1 MLTPTG
7 FAPLREQSTPL
18 AIDSMVARARALYT
32 LPAVAAEVIQ
42 LTSNPSVE
50 PQAIKE
56 CILRDP
62 ALTAKI
68 LRVVNSSLF
77 GLSGEVCDLNQAIA
91 LLGIKPL
98 KILVLGFS
106 LPDSLFA
113 NLAREQ
119 LKWYWTATLARAVA
133 AREISEQ
140 LFHTPGDEAFL
151 AGLLQGLG
159 VLVFAK
165 QLGPT
170 YAIMLGRAIDT
181 GIDLRDL
188 EAEALGFDHI
198 KLTAAL
204 LHAWQM
210 PRHLVEAIASQQNPR
225 ALAKEHRLN
234 NPLARVLHLANLT
247 AELVGQ
253 HRLSVLPDLL
263 EAGEAYCDLNK
274 VQLHELIVSLQPK
287 VGQLAEVLS
296 LDVGDALDYVQ
307 VLIAAHEQMS
317 ELTEAAFAPTQ
328 MQTKGSLL
336 TTDSLL
342 HEAVQ
347 LRAAMDA
354 FLQRTPP
361 AIEVPQ
367 PTQKFSVKTFG
378 HQPTRRTLAPHKSQP
393 CNSQFVHWI
402 TLIAGT
408 CRARRQPLSVV
419 MFDFSDGTPEMD
431 DNESVI
437 SQLLDAT
444 CREEF
449 PTNTLMERNTAWRRM
464 VVLPMCDKQGAVRLA
479 QALIRNIE
487 RSLARLADAG
497 RPVQGVISVGVA
509 SVTLPSKSFRPMDL
523 LLTAERC
530 LSAARASETSVVKS
544 LEIY

>member
-7 FAPLREQSTPL
+7 FLPLREQSTPL

-42 LTSNPSVE
+42 LTSNPNVE

-77 GLSGEVCDLNQAIA
+77 GLSGEVSDLNQAIA

-119 LKWYWTATLARAVA
+119 LKLYWTTTLARAVA

-165 QLGPT
+165 QIGPS
-170 YAIMLGRAIDT
+170 YAVLLIRSSET
-181 GIDLRDL
+181 GVDLRQL
-188 EAEALGFDHI
+188 ESEAFGFDHI
-198 KLTAAL
+198 ELTTAL
-204 LHAWQM
+204 LRAWQM
-210 PRHLVEAIASQQNPR
+210 PRQLVEAIASQHDPR

-234 NPLARVLHLANLT
+234 NPVARVLHLANLT
-247 AELVGQ
+247 SELVGQ

-287 VGQLAEVLS
+287 VGQLADVLS
-296 LDVGDALDYVQ
+296 LDVGDTLDYVQ

-317 ELTEAAFAPTQ
+317 ELTEAAFGTMSARPTE
-328 MQTKGSLL
+328 GLL
-336 TTDSLL
+336 TSDSLL
-342 HEAVQ
+342 QEAVQ
-347 LRAAMDA
+347 LRVAMDG
-354 FLQRTPP
+354 FLHRSPT
-361 AIEVPQ
+361 IVEVPQ
-367 PTQKFSVKTFG
+367 SISMFSARTARQ
-378 HQPTRRTLAPHKSQP
+378 QPAEQWQ
-393 CNSQFVHWI
+393 SQFVHWI

-419 MFDFSDGTPEMD
+419 MFDISDDTQDID

-449 PTNTLMERNTAWRRM
+449 PTNTLMERNAAWRRT
-464 VVLPMCDKQGAVRLA
+464 VVLPMCDKQAAVRLA
-479 QALIRNIE
+479 QALIRNVE
-487 RSLARLADAG
+487 RSLERIAKTDRPAR
-497 RPVQGVISVGVA
+497 RVISVGIA

-530 LSAARASETSVVKS
+530 LSAARSSETSVVKS

>member
-7 FAPLREQSTPL
+7 LTPLREQSPPL
-18 AIDSMVARARALYT
+18 ALDSMVARARALYT

-50 PQAIKE
+50 PHAIKV

-113 NLAREQ
+113 GLGREP
-119 LKWYWTATLARAVA
+119 LEWYWTTTLARAVA

-140 LFHTPGDEAFL
+140 LFRTPGDEAFL

-165 QLGPT
+165 QLGPS
-170 YAIMLGRAIDT
+170 YAIMLSRAIDT
-181 GIDLRDL
+181 GSALRDL
-188 EAEALGFDHI
+188 ETEALGFDHI

-204 LHAWQM
+204 LREWQM
-210 PRHLVEAIASQQNPR
+210 PRQLVEAIDSQQDPR

-274 VQLHELIVSLQPK
+274 VQLHELIVNLQPK
-287 VGQLAEVLS
+287 VDHLAEVLS

-317 ELTEAAFAPTQ
+317 ELTEAAITPA
-328 MQTKGSLL
+328 QTTTAAGLL
-336 TTDSLL
+336 TSDSLL
-342 HEAVQ
+342 QEAVQ
-347 LRAAMDA
+347 LRAAMDG
-354 FLQRTPP
+354 FLQRIP
-361 AIEVPQ
+361 AAVEVSQ
-367 PTQKFSVKTFG
+367 PTPTISVKSAG
-378 HQPTRRTLAPHKSQP
+378 HQSAQRELLPHKLQP
-393 CNSQFVHWI
+393 WQSQFVHWI

-408 CRARRQPLSVV
+408 CRSRRQPLSVV
-419 MFDFSDGTPEMD
+419 MFDVSDDTPAVE

-437 SQLLDAT
+437 AQLLDAI

-449 PTNTLMERNTAWRRM
+449 PANTLMERNAAWRRT
-464 VVLPMCDKQGAVRLA
+464 VVLPMCDKLGAVRLA
-479 QALIRNIE
+479 QALIRNVE
-487 RSLARLADAG
+487 RSLSRLASSG
-497 RPVQGVISVGVA
+497 CPVRGKISVGVA

-523 LLTAERC
+523 LNTAERC
-530 LSAARASETSVVKS
+530 LSAAQGSETSVVKS